1 MNENY
6 TLPAKKEKTESDSR
20 IPETH
25 AHEEREKSAFAK
37 AGQGTKARRMVKL
50 IVVKPAKSFRIV
62 VSKNVARRAIE
73 RNLIK
78 RRLREAV
85 RAIHTFST
93 GPANIAIIALPSIVG
108 KRFQEIKEDLQ
119 HTLHHL

>member
-6 TLPAKKEKTESDSR
+6 TLPAKKEKTKSDSR

-25 AHEEREKSAFAK
+25 AHEEREKGAFAK
-37 AGQGTKARRMVKL
+37 TGQGAKARRTVKL
-50 IVVKPAKSFRIV
+50 IVVKPSKSFRIV
-62 VSKNVARRAIE
+62 VSKKVAAQAVK

-78 RRLREAV
+78 RRLREAI

-93 GPANIAIIALPSIVG
+93 GPPNIAIIALPSIVG

-119 HTLHHL
+119 YTLHHP